1 MQYYQFERIFSQMEK
16 EFGKVKSGQE
26 EYHTM
31 MLMPLETNALKIHR
45 KYPSSNSRRLRE
57 AIALVLFDVKE
68 RCTGQIINTDPFR
81 DDDNNRLEKALL
93 MAFDPFTNEE
103 IKEVIGS
110 QTTIDLSEHCQLHAY
125 YVEPVSCLLRIKE
138 SIDKWIKQYGSDGYF
153 DFLEQFMG
161 SEIHGDEM
169 KFSILIPKQ

>member
-1 MQYYQFERIFSQMEK
+1 MQHYQFEKIFSQMEK

-26 EYHTM
+26 EHHAM
-31 MLMPLETNALKIHR
+31 MLMPLESNALKIHR

-68 RCTGQIINTDPFR
+68 RCTGESINTASFR
-81 DDDNNRLEKALL
+81 DEDNQRLELALL
-93 MAFDPFTNEE
+93 MAFDPFTNQEV
-103 IKEVIGS
+103 KEVITS
-110 QTTIDLSEHCQLHAY
+110 QTTIDLSDHDQLHAY

-138 SIDKWIKQYGSDGYF
+138 SIDTWVKQNGSDGYF
-153 DFLEQFMG
+153 DFIEQFMG

-169 KFSILIPKQ
+169 NFSILTPR

>member
-26 EYHTM
+26 EQHTM
-31 MLMPLETNALKIHR
+31 MLLPLESNVLKIHR
-45 KYPSSNSRRLRE
+45 KHPSSNSRSLSE

-68 RCTGQIINTDPFR
+68 RYTGQTFNTDSFR
-81 DDDNNRLEKALL
+81 DDHNNRLEKALL

-103 IKEVIGS
+103 IKEVIKT
-110 QTTIDLSEHCQLHAY
+110 QTSIDLSNFDQLHDY

-138 SIDKWIKQYGSDGYF
+138 SIDKWIKRNGSNGYF
-153 DFLEQFMG
+153 DFIEQFMG
-161 SEIHGDEM
+161 SKIHGDEM
-169 KFSILIPKQ
+169 KFSVILPKQ